1 MKSTIKSYYT
11 EKQFTCLK
19 DDIKGFLEG
28 YSGDGILN
36 IYTKHTTCA
45 IKILENELL
54 LLADI
59 NNILDKMFPKE
70 GNYMHDRIEIRD
82 VPSSERINGFSH
94 LRQLFL
100 STSETIPVI
109 NGEAQLGTWQTP
121 FLIELDPAR
130 ERDVVYSLIKG

>member
-1 MKSTIKSYYT
+1 MKNLVKSFYT

-19 DDIKGFLEG
+19 NDIAEFLGDFE
-28 YSGDGILN
+28 GDGLLN

-59 NNILDKMFPKE
+59 NRFLDKTFPKD
-70 GNYMHDRIEIRD
+70 GDYMHDRIEIRD
-82 VPSSERINGFSH
+82 VPASERINGYSH
-94 LRQLFL
+94 MRQLFL
-100 STSETIPVI
+100 STSECIPVI
-109 NGEAQLGTWQTP
+109 AGKPQLGTWQTP

-130 ERDVVYSLIKG
+130 NREVVFSLVSG